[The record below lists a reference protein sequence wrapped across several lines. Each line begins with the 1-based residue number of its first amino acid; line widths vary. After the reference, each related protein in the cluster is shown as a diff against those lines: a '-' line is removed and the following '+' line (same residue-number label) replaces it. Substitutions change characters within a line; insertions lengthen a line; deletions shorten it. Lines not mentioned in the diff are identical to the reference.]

1 MYLAN
6 ELIQKGMSI
15 GNETYQRAFEPV
27 IGKAL
32 INLFEGQLRGEI
44 YKDIKQEIL
53 KVINL
58 WVKGRYFND
67 LDELREKLKKNGIQ
81 RAQLFSWNNTAENV
95 WEVIEKQLNQ

>member
-67 LDELREKLKKNGIQ
+67 LDELREKLIKIGK
-81 RAQLFSWNNTAENV
+81 LD
-95 WEVIEKQLNQ
+95 